1 MSSLALR
8 LTNQLL
14 PDAEGVAE
22 KTGKKGSQS
31 ETAAT
36 RSFLTTLDKQA
47 AKKNNQVPNPTAVT
61 T

>member
-8 LTNQLL
+8 FTNQLL
-14 PDAEGVAE
+14 PQAEGAPE
-22 KTGKKGSQS
+22 QAGKKGSQS

-36 RSFLTTLDKQA
+36 RSFLTVLDKQA
-47 AKKNNQVPNPTAVT
+47 AQRNNQVPNPSPVT